1 MVAVKREASVLM
13 IESKY
18 AEARGLWRLR
28 IYGFKRTW
36 KKKSIYDLTVL
47 GFDTLTFSFFLF
59 STAFKR
65 GFRMVLLI
73 GADFYLFIHIR
84 GI

>member
-1 MVAVKREASVLM
+1 MVAVEREASVLM
-13 IESKY
+13 IEAKY
-18 AEARGLWRLR
+18 AEAKGLRRLR

-47 GFDTLTFSFFLF
+47 GFNTLTFFFLF

-65 GFRMVLLI
+65 GFRMVLL
-73 GADFYLFIHIR
+73 
-84 GI
+84 